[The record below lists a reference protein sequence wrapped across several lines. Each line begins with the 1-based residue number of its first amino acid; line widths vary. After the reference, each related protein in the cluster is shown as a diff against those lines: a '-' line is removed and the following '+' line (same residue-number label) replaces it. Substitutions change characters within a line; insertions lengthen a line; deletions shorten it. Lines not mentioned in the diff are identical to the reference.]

1 MKNLQLDDK
10 AWEKVQAIKQFYA
23 DYNDVVLGEDD
34 KLYAIKL
41 DEGGN
46 IETLATL
53 DGVHVGLIHLVVA
66 SLTLDLRN
74 MSLRNYDNELGK
86 DSW

>member
-1 MKNLQLDDK
+1 MKNLQLDD
-10 AWEKVQAIKQFYA
+10 AGWAKVQAIKQFYA
-23 DYNDVVLGEDD
+23 DYNDVVLGEND

-41 DEGGN
+41 EGEN

-53 DGVHVGLIHLVVA
+53 DGVNVGLIHLVVA

-74 MSLRNYDNELGK
+74 ARMRHYEDELGNNP
-86 DSW
+86 W